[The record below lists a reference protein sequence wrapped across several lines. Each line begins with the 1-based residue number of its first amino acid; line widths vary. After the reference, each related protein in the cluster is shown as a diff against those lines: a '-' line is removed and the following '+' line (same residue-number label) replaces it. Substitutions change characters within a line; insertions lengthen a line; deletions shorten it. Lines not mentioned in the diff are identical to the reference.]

1 MIISYHSNHGHII
14 SSPTN
19 AEPLKWRQAGLAA
32 QIIVANQNA
41 DLRVRLSIIGRF
53 MIIVLVDNHCGNQ
66 NADLQGRLSII
77 HDKNTKFRALIT
89 FDIAFDY
96 I

>member
-41 DLRVRLSIIGRF
+41 DLHVRSSII
-53 MIIVLVDNHCGNQ
+53 D
-66 NADLQGRLSII
+66 
-77 HDKNTKFRALIT
+77 DKNTKFRALIT
-89 FDIAFDY
+89 LNY